1 MSSLVSVASPFSSVF
16 SEVLIPML
24 GTTSAKAAR
33 VASGLGGSI
42 EGNGTVGGAIGVGP
56 SGVPKDPIGGPKAP
70 GGGPSTTVPGLEKR
84 IDLVT

>member
-1 MSSLVSVASPFSSVF
+1 MSFLVSVASPFSSVL

-42 EGNGTVGGAIGVGP
+42 EGNGTGGGAIGVGP
-56 SGVPKDPIGGPKAP
+56 SGGPKEPIGGPKAP
-70 GGGPSTTVPGLEKR
+70 GCGPRTTVPGLKR
-84 IDLVT
+84 ELF